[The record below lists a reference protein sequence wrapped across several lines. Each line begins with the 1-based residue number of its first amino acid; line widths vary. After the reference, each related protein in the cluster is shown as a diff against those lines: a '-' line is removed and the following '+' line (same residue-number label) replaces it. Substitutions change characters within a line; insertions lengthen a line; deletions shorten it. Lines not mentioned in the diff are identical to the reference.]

1 MKQTMHRGGYTC
13 CQNGNGGGPQA
24 AAAAGAIPTYLLIV
38 VIDLV
43 AVGTRRRG
51 GRLGLGAV
59 RGHRLAR
66 RLHLLLAAERGLL
79 LTLDLILVVLVARAV
94 DRVAIAR
101 LGPRGLHL
109 LFHGR
114 AVGALDLPILRR
126 LRLARDRGRRIGLL
140 GILGLAI
147 GARRSDER
155 QHSESSSNECELTHV
170 RGTSLSVIRLAFAAR
185 VPEPGHDRHQSHL
198 FFARDV
204 DSPAGRSTTWC
215 NR

>member
-114 AVGALDLPILRR
+114 AVGA
-126 LRLARDRGRRIGLL
+126 
-140 GILGLAI
+140 
-147 GARRSDER
+147 RRSDER

-198 FFARDV
+198 FFAR
-204 DSPAGRSTTWC
+204 
-215 NR
+215 